1 MTGPIDSN
9 GNLHGDDGR
18 FVSLR
23 SYLERVLD
31 ERDNR
36 YLERWESQR
45 REVSLAQREMERRL
59 EALNELRNQVLED
72 RGRFVLRDVHD
83 SEMDARDARLV
94 ALENFRAKATGAGIV
109 LGLFAGAV
117 GAAVARAFS

>member
-72 RGRFVLRDVHD
+72 RVRFVLRAVHD
-83 SEMDARDARLV
+83 SEMDARDLRLN
-94 ALENFRAKATGAGIV
+94 ALENFRAKAIGAGAV
-109 LGLFAGAV
+109 LALLAGAV
-117 GAAVARAFS
+117 GAAVARALS